1 MTSIAMNNL
10 WNYLQGLSLSARNQ
24 EWLAARL
31 QEASRAKH
39 AKAGKDE
46 TLMSKEDFFAQID
59 EAREQIRRGEGV
71 TFTSLD
77 EMNAWLNAL

>member
-1 MTSIAMNNL
+1 MNNL

-31 QEASRAKH
+31 QEASRTKH

-59 EAREQIRRGEGV
+59 EAREQIKRGEGV

-77 EMNAWLNAL
+77 DMNAWLNAL